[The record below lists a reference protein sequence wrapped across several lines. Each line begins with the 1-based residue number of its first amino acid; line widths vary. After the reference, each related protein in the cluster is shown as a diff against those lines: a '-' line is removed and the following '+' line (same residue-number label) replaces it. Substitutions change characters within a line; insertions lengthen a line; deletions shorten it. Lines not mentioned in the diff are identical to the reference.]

1 MPRAKV
7 SRLVVGRLGTGLG
20 ALHLPRPLRTGQ
32 QRLKTDHY
40 VLSMTATAGT
50 KSAHNSMELIVK

>member
-1 MPRAKV
+1 MRFRSGK
-7 SRLVVGRLGTGLG
+7 
-20 ALHLPRPLRTGQ
+20 H
-32 QRLKTDHY
+32 RLKKDHY

>member
-7 SRLVVGRLGTGLG
+7 SRLVVGRLGTG
-20 ALHLPRPLRTGQ
+20 HLPRPLRTGQ